1 MSVHSEY
8 LSALNEAQR
17 ADLEKR
23 LQGRQTGR
31 CFICEDQIDRV
42 LHQGQLEIDHIE
54 PLAIGGADDENN
66 FALVHSICNRNKG
79 ASDLRIARRMAE
91 FERLQKLAQDQGSR
105 GVNLGHVLERH
116 GGAKYPLRFK
126 KDGSKLAYALNE
138 LGDTNI
144 IEVPLYKDKLSEMDY
159 CFVKLPLE
167 YLHHDDRINPRA
179 IGANIRGLIEEFM
192 RKRPQLHISLGWW
205 APGHDGTGQVKVFDG
220 QHKAAS
226 QILLG
231 TRELPVRLFIE
242 PDINVLLQANTN
254 AGDKLRQIAFDAA
267 VIRHLGSTLYADRV
281 KKYQE
286 MKGLKE
292 DDYHFSEKDLVSFF
306 RGEHREITRYIVD
319 AVRDGITHNKDNKLM
334 EFVEWSGKG
343 ADRPMAYAT
352 IERTFFSEFLYK
364 KALSSPI
371 DVGFELAENPRQLEK
386 DQFVKLMNLFAD
398 IYFISHWDPDI
409 GGRRVE
415 MQVQK
420 GDPMPELHLRAWRIA
435 REEVM
440 GTIFQYVRLVIE
452 QYYAWTGKMV
462 DKERLLQY
470 KMSDDLW
477 DRISTFLSNLSKL
490 PCWVDRQL
498 STTVFGAKQNR
509 DYWWTIFTTGKSP
522 SGVPVLI
529 QPIDLNRMIQK

>member
-1 MSVHSEY
+1 MTVHSEY
-8 LSALNEAQR
+8 LSILNEAQR

-23 LQGRQTGR
+23 LQSRQTGR
-31 CFICEDQIDRV
+31 CFICENSIDRV
-42 LHQGQLEIDHIE
+42 LHQGQLEVDHIE
-54 PLAIGGADDENN
+54 PLAVGGADEENN
-66 FALVHSICNRNKG
+66 FALVHTVCNRNKG

-91 FERLQKLAQDQGSR
+91 FERLQKLAQDQGNR

-116 GGAKYPLRFK
+116 GGAKHSLRFK
-126 KDGSKLAYALNE
+126 KENGKMAYALNE
-138 LGDTNI
+138 IGDTSIN
-144 IEVPLYKDKLSEMDY
+144 EVPIYYDKLSDMTY

-167 YLHHDDRINPRA
+167 YLHHDDRINPRP
-179 IGANIRGLIEEFM
+179 IGSNIRGLIEEFM
-192 RKRPQLHISLGWW
+192 RKRPQLQVSLAWW
-205 APGHDGTGQVKVFDG
+205 APGPDGTGQVKVFDG
-220 QHKAAS
+220 QHKAAA

-254 AGDKLRQIAFDAA
+254 AGDKLRQVAFDAA
-267 VIRHLGSTLYADRV
+267 VIRHLGSTLYSDRV
-281 KKYQE
+281 RKYQE

-319 AVRDGITHNKDNKLM
+319 AVRDGISHNKENKLM

-343 ADRPMAYAT
+343 ADRPLAYAT
-352 IERTFFSEFLYK
+352 ISRTFFSEFLCK
-364 KALSSPI
+364 KALSTAI
-371 DVGFELAENPRQLEK
+371 DEGFERGENPRQLEK
-386 DQFVKLMNLFAD
+386 EQFVKLMNLFAD
-398 IYFISHWDPDI
+398 IFFVSLWDPDI

-420 GDPMPELHLRAWRIA
+420 GDPIPEMHLRAWRIA
-435 REEVM
+435 REEIM
-440 GTIFQYVRLVIE
+440 GVIFQYVRLVIE

-470 KMSDDLW
+470 RMSDDLW
-477 DRISTFLSNLSKL
+477 DRLGTFLRNLSKL
-490 PCWVDRQL
+490 PCWIDRQL

-509 DYWWTIFTTGKSP
+509 DYWMTVFYTGKSP
-522 SGVPVLI
+522 SGVPVLA